1 MRFQL
6 SHARIDLKS
15 RFKHISFFISYL
27 SLSLI
32 PRFIPNYF
40 SRLAN
45 YFSQT
50 TDHANI
56 SAKITLIVVYVRRA
70 GLASLVIAQKFYMVL
85 GYV

>member
-6 SHARIDLKS
+6 SRARIDLKS
-15 RFKHISFFISYL
+15 RFKRISFFISHF

-32 PRFIPNYF
+32 PRFIP
-40 SRLAN
+40 N

-56 SAKITLIVVYVRRA
+56 SAKVTLIVLYVRRA
-70 GLASLVIAQKFYMVL
+70 GLASLVIAQKFYMVS